1 MNTAKTKPVDH
12 DQITGEVIETASV
25 PALVETGMVSTI
37 VRAELDSQ
45 IATARM
51 YPRSLKNAI
60 DNIMSLA
67 TLDEQTAAENMFALP
82 RAGKPIRGAS
92 VRFSEII
99 QQQWGNCRVEARVIA
114 IDRTNKVI
122 TAEGTFHDLETNS
135 AMRSVVQ
142 RRISDKRG
150 RLFNDDMIVVTGNA
164 ACSIARRN
172 AVLAGVPKAVWR
184 RAYEAS
190 ERVVA
195 GDIKTLA
202 TRRDGAIKAFAT
214 YGVKP
219 EQVFAALDV
228 KGLDEI
234 MLEHI
239 PTLLGMFTALKDGE
253 TTVEEMFDPRRSAS
267 ARAFDVVLNPLKDEP
282 VASPSSDTPVGGA
295 NKEVAAGAD
304 QHVDDKS
311 RRPSD
316 PSADQQ
322 QEAPDDVAYRRG
334 VEARAAGSTTKA
346 LPGEYRDQARTR
358 EALAWRAGFDG
369 QPKPEHSQEK

>member
-1 MNTAKTKPVDH
+1 MNTAKTKPIDA
-12 DQITGEVIETASV
+12 DEIEGESFL
-25 PALVETGMVSTI
+25 PALSDTGMVSTI

-45 IATARM
+45 IATARQ
-51 YPRSLKNAI
+51 YPRSLKTAI

-82 RAGKPIRGAS
+82 RGGKPIRGPSIRLA
-92 VRFSEII
+92 EII
-99 QQQWGNCRVEARVIA
+99 AQQWGNCRVEARVIA
-114 IDRTNKVI
+114 IDRANKVI

-184 RAYEAS
+184 KAYEAS

-239 PTLLGMFTALKDGE
+239 PTLLGMFSALKDGE
-253 TTVEEMFDPRRSAS
+253 TTVEEMFDPRRGAG
-267 ARAFDVVLNPLKDEP
+267 RAFDVVQNPLKDDPASPAGGTHP
-282 VASPSSDTPVGGA
+282 VADVDDAGAEGGEQGTDGESA
-295 NKEVAAGAD
+295 VEATRDPAAVDDHYEHFQLVAAFKHGQQAKAD
-304 QHVDDKS
+304 GRQ
-311 RRPSD
+311 R
-316 PSADQQ
+316 
-322 QEAPDDVAYRRG
+322 
-334 VEARAAGSTTKA
+334 KA
-346 LPGEYRDQARTR
+346 IPPEYRESDRTR
-358 EALAWRAGFDG
+358 EALCWQSGYDG
-369 QPKPEHSQEK
+369 GSMPEFGHGD

>member
-1 MNTAKTKPVDH
+1 
-12 DQITGEVIETASV
+12 
-25 PALVETGMVSTI
+25 VSTI

-45 IATARM
+45 IATARQ
-51 YPRSLKNAI
+51 YPRSLKTAI

-82 RAGKPIRGAS
+82 RGGKPIRGPSIRLA
-92 VRFSEII
+92 EII
-99 QQQWGNCRVEARVIA
+99 AQQWGNCRVEARVIA
-114 IDRTNKVI
+114 IDRANKVI

-184 RAYEAS
+184 KAYEAS

-239 PTLLGMFTALKDGE
+239 PTLLGMFSALKDGE
-253 TTVEEMFDPRRSAS
+253 TTVEEMFDPRRGAG
-267 ARAFDVVLNPLKDEP
+267 RAFDVVQNPLKDDPASPAGGTHP
-282 VASPSSDTPVGGA
+282 VADVDDAGAEGGEQGTDGESA
-295 NKEVAAGAD
+295 VEATRDPAAVDDHYEHFQLVAAFKHGQQAKAD
-304 QHVDDKS
+304 GRQ
-311 RRPSD
+311 R
-316 PSADQQ
+316 
-322 QEAPDDVAYRRG
+322 
-334 VEARAAGSTTKA
+334 KA
-346 LPGEYRDQARTR
+346 IPPEYRESDRTR
-358 EALAWRAGFDG
+358 EALCWQSGYDG
-369 QPKPEHSQEK
+369 GSMPEFGHGD

>member
-1 MNTAKTKPVDH
+1 MNTAKTK
-12 DQITGEVIETASV
+12 QIDADEIEGETLPMLA
-25 PALVETGMVSTI
+25 ETGMVSTI

-45 IATARM
+45 IATARS
-51 YPRSLKNAI
+51 YPRSLKTAI

-82 RAGKPIRGAS
+82 RGGKPIRGPSIRLA
-92 VRFSEII
+92 EII
-99 QQQWGNCRVEARVIA
+99 AQQWGNCRVEARVIA
-114 IDRTNKVI
+114 IDRTNRVI

-172 AVLAGVPKAVWR
+172 AILAGVPKAVWR
-184 RAYEAS
+184 KAYEAS

-195 GDIKTLA
+195 GDVKTLA
-202 TRRDGAIKAFAT
+202 TRREGAIKAFAT

-228 KGLDEI
+228 KGLDDI
-234 MLEHI
+234 TLEHI

-253 TTVEEMFDPRRSAS
+253 MTTEEMFDPRRGAG
-267 ARAFDVVLNPLKDEP
+267 RAFDVVQNPLKDEP
-282 VASPSSDTPVGGA
+282 ASPAGDNPHPVSADDAREEDGEQGTD
-295 NKEVAAGAD
+295 AGASAAHATRD
-304 QHVDDKS
+304 PAAVDDHTEQLS
-311 RRPSD
+311 IV
-316 PSADQQ
+316 SAFKAG
-322 QEAPDDVAYRRG
+322 QEAKRLGHSR
-334 VEARAAGSTTKA
+334 KA
-346 LPGEYRDQARTR
+346 LPGLLRDPSRSR
-358 EALAWRAGFDG
+358 EAMAWTSGWAGE
-369 QPKPEHSQEK
+369 PMPEFSKGE